1 MAYGAL
7 QSLLSANR
15 PMQSSLTDAI
25 AAYLP
30 MGGGQGPG
38 EFPAPPPAGGFPAP
52 TPVSGY
58 DFFAPENA
66 MPVAAALLKGPTF
79 GDSLGGAFAQLG
91 GSMQRD
97 HAKRVLAQQY
107 PDLASFVDA
116 GVDPSDLMKLAAAKK
131 LKDTTFGTPTLMTKP
146 DGTQT
151 YVMFGNDGSMK
162 EMTGQ
167 GGLKPGKVTYR
178 DAGTYTSVLNSA
190 GNEIGQIP
198 KDMYGAGYDRAAGT
212 AAGKSQGEAQALY
225 QSMTAKMPGVEQV
238 VKKLDSLANDA
249 TYTLGGQALDAS
261 RRQLGLPPRDA
272 AKARAEY
279 IATVSNQILPL
290 LRDTF
295 GAQFTAREG
304 DTLMAT
310 LGDPDKSPQ
319 EKQAVLKAFIEQKRR
334 DIEALAR
341 QTGQSAPAVP
351 SPDATTPDPGTGTSP
366 RLRYNP
372 ATGELE

>member
-7 QSLLSANR
+7 SSLLSANR

-79 GDSLGGAFAQLG
+79 GDSLGGAFEQLG

-97 HAKRVLAQQY
+97 HAKRLLKQQY
-107 PDLASFVDA
+107 PDLATFVDA
-116 GVDPSDLMKLAAAKK
+116 GADPAELLKIAAAKK

-162 EMTGQ
+162 EMTGA
-167 GGLKPGKVTYR
+167 GNLKPGKVTYR
-178 DAGTYTSVLNSA
+178 DAGTYTSVLDSA

-198 KDMYGAGYDRAAGT
+198 KDVYGAGYERSRGSHAGAGAGDAQT
-212 AAGKSQGEAQALY
+212 AFS
-225 QSMTAKMPGVEQV
+225 SMTAKLPGLESV
-238 VKKLDSLANDA
+238 VKQLDDLSNKA
-249 TYTLGGQALDAS
+249 TYTWSGQLTDTA
-261 RRQLGLPPRDA
+261 RRQLGAEPRDSA
-272 AKARAEY
+272 VARQQY
-279 IATVSNQILPL
+279 ISMVDNQILPL

-295 GAQFTAREG
+295 GAQFTEREG
-304 DTLMAT
+304 ATLRAT
-310 LGDPDKSPQ
+310 LGNPDLHPK

-341 QTGQSAPAVP
+341 QTGQEPPAMPQPDTGGAPNPA
-351 SPDATTPDPGTGTSP
+351 P

-372 ATGELE
+372 DTGELE

>member
-1 MAYGAL
+1 
-7 QSLLSANR
+7 
-15 PMQSSLTDAI
+15 MQSRLISRWAGDRS
-25 AAYLP
+25 
-30 MGGGQGPG
+30 GNS
-38 EFPAPPPAGGFPAP
+38 FPDAP
-52 TPVSGY
+52 TFTSLPQQAPAMSPGY

-116 GVDPSDLMKLAAAKK
+116 GVDPTDLMKLAPAKK
-131 LKDTTFGTPTLMTKP
+131 LIGSPTFGTPTLMTKP

-178 DAGTYTSVLNSA
+178 DAGTYTSVLDSA

-198 KDMYGAGYDRAAGT
+198 KDIYGAGYDRAAGT

-261 RRQLGLPPRDA
+261 RRQLGLPPRDS

-295 GAQFTAREG
+295 GAQFTAKEG

-341 QTGQSAPAVP
+341 QTGQSAPTSTGQP
-351 SPDATTPDPGTGTSP
+351 SPTSP
-366 RLRYNP
+366 P
-372 ATGELE
+372 SAPSSDGWTIEEVPQ